1 MAEATEV
8 PKLRWKPLPGEKK
21 VGPYEHWVGS
31 TGLPVYRG
39 HAVQDV
45 RTAELSWWAERECN
59 AAFVSLQGQG
69 SLTEG
74 RITEIP
80 PGKTLPPLKFGLD
93 EIVYVVKGRG
103 LTTTWRGDGEAKKTV
118 EWSAHSLMLLPRNY
132 THQLTNTQGTESA
145 RLLHYNAFPMALGA
159 VPDPSAFINNPDSAP
174 GMDANEEREFF
185 ATAVAVAGRRDRA
198 VWSGSFFPDLAVWDS
213 LSRRESRGA
222 AGHSVSFHFS
232 GIPFNA
238 HMSVFPKQTYKKTH
252 RHGPGPFRP
261 GALLVLV
268 SGEGFSVMWA
278 HDDDDAEKTIVPW
291 QEGTVFNPPDKWW
304 HGHYNVGLEPARYLA
319 IQPPQVFSEH
329 KSSSIE
335 IQYTEEEAWVRERF
349 ESELAERGL
358 TSLMPPEIYTDPE
371 YRWSYREGS
380 G

>member
-238 HMSVFPKQTYKKTH
+238 HMSVFPNQTYKKTH

-304 HGHYNVGLEPARYLA
+304 HGHYNVGQEPARYLA

-335 IQYTEEEAWVRERF
+335 IQYTEEEPWVRERF
-349 ESELAERGL
+349 ESELRKRGL
-358 TSLMPPEIYTDPE
+358 RSLMPSEIYSDPD
-371 YRWSYREGS
+371 YRWSYRDGS